1 MTQQFAQG
9 FNVAM
14 CLQAGRCKGVAKRM
28 RMRLMD
34 TGFFQIAINAL
45 TVASRFD
52 WLFLIARKK
61 PSSAAEIFR
70 QLLQNTKQRFW
81 NGNLTMGVLGL
92 RGLNDDFCVAIS
104 TRNPSHCPLDRHSSC
119 LNQNRPISIRKS
131 RRYAAPTENQAVDL
145 FSGA

>member
-14 CLQAGRCKGVAKRM
+14 RLQAGRCKGVAKRM

-34 TGFFQIAINAL
+34 TGFFQIAVNAL

-61 PSSAAEIFR
+61 PRSAAEIFR

-81 NGNLTMGVLGL
+81 KWNLTMGVLGL
-92 RGLNDDFCVAIS
+92 GGLNDDFCVAIS
-104 TRNPSHCPLDRHSSC
+104 TKRSESLSVGSSQF
-119 LNQNRPISIRKS
+119 LPINQNLPISIRKS
-131 RRYAAPTENQAVDL
+131 RRYAAPN
-145 FSGA
+145 

>member
-14 CLQAGRCKGVAKRM
+14 RLQTGRCKGVAKRM

-34 TGFFQIAINAL
+34 TGFFQIAVNAL

-61 PSSAAEIFR
+61 PRSAAEIFR

-81 NGNLTMGVLGL
+81 KWNLTMGILGL
-92 RGLNDDFCVAIS
+92 GRLNDDFCVAIS

-119 LNQNRPISIRKS
+119 R
-131 RRYAAPTENQAVDL
+131 
-145 FSGA
+145 